1 VTIFARP
8 LSLLARVLGV
18 PSRAMAV
25 VALAIAVLLAFAV
38 APAGAVVSELGPTT
52 VGLQPRNVAS
62 VLDGNG
68 EVGATFANAS
78 GNPVLHATNTYVIY
92 WDPTDHYHGD
102 WQNIIDT
109 FMQQVGSASG
119 TLSNVFAV
127 DAQYT
132 DKSNKPAS
140 YHSTYRGAYTD
151 SEKYPVAGCTDPHP
165 LEAPDAI
172 TCLTDAQLREQLT
185 TFITQHG
192 LQKGMSTVFYLLTPP
207 GVTVCIDA
215 AATRCSDYTRSAK
228 EVSEKK
234 YESASYLNSLCS
246 YHSDINPGGTATG
259 DANTVLYA
267 AIPWTAGGIGD
278 YHLKGAD
285 QTGGLECQDGG
296 FDPSSK
302 PIEKKEKPK
311 EKTAK
316 EVEEFEKKTVEE
328 KQVALEATER
338 ENPHEQQPNQVGLGP
353 DGSYDTG
360 LADLI
365 VNQIAVEQ
373 QNTVTNPLLNAWAD
387 SSRNEL
393 TDECRNFF
401 ASGSLSGS
409 VSANESTL
417 AGTLVNQT
425 IGTGNYYLNTAFN
438 LASTRLPYPGVPCMG
453 GVTLEPK
460 FTAPTPVNAGDVAG
474 FDGMESNITLDA
486 AIGFSAGGAPQSNY
500 ATYTWNF
507 GDGSPTV
514 SGYAPG
520 APACETPWL
529 TPCAASVFHSYQ
541 YGGTYQVSLT
551 VTDVGGNTAAVS
563 RPVIVVGPPP
573 PSKESGSSGG
583 SAGSAGSSGGTSQA
597 GGSAGGSPAAPAS
610 PPIPTP
616 VAAQAVISRSLRAV
630 ARTGLVVRYSVNEQ
644 VAGHFDVLL
653 SRSLARALGIGG
665 PAAVGLPPGTPPQVV
680 IAKALLVA
688 TGAGRSTV
696 TIQFSKR
703 TASRLARR
711 GRVGLMLRL
720 IVRNAA
726 PQNPSTTTVLSSFTL
741 TR

>member
-1 VTIFARP
+1 VTIFVRLLP
-8 LSLLARVLGV
+8 SLARVLA
-18 PSRAMAV
+18 PPTRAVTVA
-25 VALAIAVLLAFAV
+25 ALATIALLLFAV
-38 APAGAVVSELGPTT
+38 APAGAVVSEVGPTT

-68 EVGATFANAS
+68 EVGATFTNTS

-109 FMQQVGSASG
+109 FMQQVGAASG

-132 DKSNKPAS
+132 DKSNRPAS
-140 YHSTYRGAYTD
+140 YRSTFRGAYTD
-151 SEKYPVAGCTDPHP
+151 SEKYPVGGCTDPHP

-172 TCLTDAQLREQLT
+172 TCLTDAQLQAQLT
-185 TFITQHG
+185 TFISQHG
-192 LQKGMSTVFYLLTPP
+192 LQKGMSTIFYLLTPP

-215 AATRCSDYTRSAK
+215 AATRCSDYTRTKK
-228 EVSEKK
+228 ETEEKK

-267 AIPWTAGGIGD
+267 AIPWSAGGLGD
-278 YHLKGAD
+278 YHLKAAN
-285 QTGGLECQDGG
+285 QTPGLECQDGG

-302 PIEKKEKPK
+302 PAEKKEKPK
-311 EKTAK
+311 EKTTK
-316 EVEEFEKKTVEE
+316 EIEEFEKKTVEE
-328 KQVALEATER
+328 KQLALEATER
-338 ENPHEQQPNQVGLGP
+338 ENPHEQQPNQIGLGP
-353 DGSYDTG
+353 DGAYDTG
-360 LADLI
+360 LADVI

-401 ASGSLSGS
+401 ASGSLAGN
-409 VSANESTL
+409 VGANESTL
-417 AGTLVNQT
+417 AGTLYNQT
-425 IGTGNYYLNTAFN
+425 MGTGNYYLNTAFN
-438 LASTRLPYPGVPCMG
+438 LAASRLPYPGVPCMG

-460 FTAPTPVNAGDVAG
+460 FTAPTPVNAGDVVG

-486 AIGFSAGGAPQSNY
+486 AVGFSPGGAQQPNY
-500 ATYTWNF
+500 ATYIWNF
-507 GDGSPTV
+507 GDGSPAV

-520 APACETPWL
+520 APACENPWL

-541 YGGTYQVSLT
+541 YGGVYQVTLT
-551 VTDVGGNTAAVS
+551 VTDVGGNTGSVT
-563 RPVIVVGPPP
+563 RPVTVVGPPP
-573 PSKESGSSGG
+573 PSKEAAASG
-583 SAGSAGSSGGTSQA
+583 SAGSPGATATTGGAKGGSSATA
-597 GGSAGGSPAAPAS
+597 AS
-610 PPIPTP
+610 PPIPSP
-616 VAAQAVISRSLRAV
+616 VAAQAVISRSLRTV
-630 ARTGLVVRYSVNEQ
+630 MRHGLVVRYSVSEQ

-653 SRSLARALGIGG
+653 SRSGARALGIGG
-665 PAAVGLPPGTPPQVV
+665 PLAVGLPAGTPPQIV
-680 IAKALLVA
+680 IAKAVLVA
-688 TGAGRSTV
+688 TAAGRSTV

-711 GRVGLMLRL
+711 ARVTLMLRL

-726 PQNPSTTTVLSSFTL
+726 SQNPATTTVLSSFTL
-741 TR
+741 SR